1 MLDNNPIKIY
11 IKSKYPR
18 VFKVIKYPKEKLVI
32 LWHNIEYLLYRFYI
46 VYRVPVIL
54 KKKKIRVLFVLAELA
69 SWKTELLYLKMLKHP
84 KFEPVI
90 GITTNTIEA
99 PGSKPILEK
108 YIMEKEY
115 DYVDL
120 DLSPKS
126 IDKIHPDFILYY
138 KPYDGSYPPEQ
149 VFWRHIRVI
158 PLGIAYAFNITDLKQ
173 HFKQPLY
180 YWPYIYFA
188 ENEFTKQSF
197 KKAIGFK
204 SYNIRVTGT
213 PMEDELLLPKENFED
228 QWKDRT
234 GRKRI
239 IYAPH
244 HSFDGTNGK
253 GLELATF
260 LVNGEFM
267 LEMAKKYSDKV
278 TFAFKPHP
286 NLRKKLNN
294 IWGKERTDAYY
305 HEWESLEYA
314 QVDYGD
320 YMGLFKY
327 SDAIIHDCGSFTIE
341 YLFMQKPSMYM
352 VNSSENRVKAELNNF
367 GKKAFDCYEHGLTH
381 EQIEVFINGVVKGKD
396 KLRNERQEFFNK
408 YLKPPYGRTA
418 CENIIRSIL
427 GEKL

>member
-1 MLDNNPIKIY
+1 MRKHPRFNPI
-11 IKSKYPR
+11 
-18 VFKVIKYPKEKLVI
+18 L
-32 LWHNIEYLLYRFYI
+32 
-46 VYRVPVIL
+46 
-54 KKKKIRVLFVLAELA
+54 
-69 SWKTELLYLKMLKHP
+69 
-84 KFEPVI
+84 

-108 YIMEKEY
+108 YIKEKKY
-115 DYVDL
+115 DYIDL
-120 DLSPKS
+120 DLSPQS
-126 IDKIHPDFILYY
+126 IDKIHPDLILYY
-138 KPYDGSYPPEQ
+138 KPYDGSYLEEQ
-149 VFWRHIRVI
+149 VFWKHKHVI
-158 PLGIAYAFNITDLKQ
+158 PLGIPYAFNTTCLKQ
-173 HFKQPLY
+173 HFTQPLY
-180 YWPYIYFA
+180 YWSYIYFA

-197 KKAIGFK
+197 KNAIGFK

-267 LEMAKKYSDKV
+267 LEMAKKYSNRV

-352 VNSSENRVKAELNNF
+352 VNGSEDRVKAELNDF
-367 GKKAFDCYEHGLTH
+367 GKKAFECYEHGLTH
-381 EQIEVFINGVVKGKD
+381 EQIEAFINEVINGED
-396 KLRNERQEFFNK
+396 KLKNKRQEFFDK